1 MQHVV
6 QAITTH
12 SEPIF
17 ALSFEFVPAAPS
29 IQLPDRF
36 IVRTSACMKQAGRP
50 IVRPVGDRAIDGAFA
65 SKVGAYVYLS
75 LERSIKLAEE
85 IVTEYGLNPTLSKL
99 LQPAI
104 FAEFHSMH
112 PVFDELCKEHPLPT
126 PLTRF
131 DKLVKRYSVKEEY
144 PGGAI
149 QWVET
154 ILREEITS
162 KQTLYWLERV
172 SDGWIFKSIIAIPDW
187 TERVFLSS
195 AEAEQGIRRM
205 RKLGHLRQQDADR
218 IIASMNPS

>member
-1 MQHVV
+1 MQHAV
-6 QAITTH
+6 QTVTTH

-17 ALSFEFVPAAPS
+17 ALSFEFVPATPS

-36 IVRTSACMKQAGRP
+36 IVRTSACIKQVGKP
-50 IVRPVGDRAIDGAFA
+50 IVRPVGDRTIDGAFA
-65 SKVGAYVYLS
+65 SKVGGYIYLS

-85 IVTEYGLNPTLSKL
+85 IVTEYGLNPTLSSL

-104 FAEFHSMH
+104 FAEFQSMH
-112 PVFDELCKEHPLPT
+112 PVFDKLCEQHPLPT

-131 DKLVKRYSVKEEY
+131 DKLVKRYSTKEEH

-162 KQTLYWLERV
+162 KKTLYWLERV
-172 SDGWIFKSIIAIPDW
+172 SDGWVFKSIIAIPDW
-187 TERVFLSS
+187 TERVFPSS
-195 AEAEQGIRRM
+195 AEAENGIRRM
-205 RKLGHLRQQDADR
+205 QKLGHLRRQDADR
-218 IIASMNPS
+218 IIASVNPS